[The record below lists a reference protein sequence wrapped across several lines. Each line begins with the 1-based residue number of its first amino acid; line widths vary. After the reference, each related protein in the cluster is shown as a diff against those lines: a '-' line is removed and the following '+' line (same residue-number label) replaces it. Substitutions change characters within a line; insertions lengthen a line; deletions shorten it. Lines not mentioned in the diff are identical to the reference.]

1 MAMKAEK
8 RGPSVFRP
16 REKGLRK
23 IFGDL
28 EAEIMEVIW
37 ALGRATVADVHRRL
51 EGQREI
57 AYSTVKTVMGRL
69 AEKGYLRR
77 TSLERAHSYTP
88 TKRRE
93 QFLREVGDEILTGL
107 FVDFGEPI
115 AAHLLETVTRL
126 DPSSLDRLQA
136 LIEERRARETQ
147 QGEES

>member
-1 MAMKAEK
+1 MKAEK
-8 RGPSVFRP
+8 RRRSVFRP
-16 REKGLRK
+16 KEKGLRK

-28 EAEIMEVIW
+28 EAEIMDVIW
-37 ALGRATVADVHRRL
+37 GLGRATVADVHKVL

-57 AYSTVKTVMGRL
+57 AYTTVKTVMGRL

-77 TSLERAHSYTP
+77 TSADRAHLYTP

-93 QFLREVGDEILTGL
+93 QFLREVSDEILTGL

-136 LIEERRARETQ
+136 LIEERRARERQ
-147 QGEES
+147 QGEGS